1 MPMTEHCPMR
11 GDCPAPERFTAF
23 LPRSDTLVWHRFLR
37 MPHFVLV
44 AGAWLGSWAW
54 DDVLGALSAS
64 GHDATPVTLSGLGD
78 RRGLPVDEVS
88 QSTHVGDI
96 VQAVEQNGLHD
107 VVLVGHSYAG
117 VPVGQAAAQIGD
129 RLRRVVYVDANI
141 PKDGQSF
148 IGGWSERGQQ
158 MTTQQICDNDGYW
171 PPLEAADY
179 AGHDLSQEAVA
190 TLVERAT
197 PHPGLTLTEPARLV
211 KPLSDLPSTY
221 IKCLMAGEKPTE
233 DVQALLG
240 SSTWNLRDVNTGHW
254 PMLSR
259 PAELAALLI
268 AVAEAQDLPWVGECE
283 QPAESAD

>member
-1 MPMTEHCPMR
+1 
-11 GDCPAPERFTAF
+11 
-23 LPRSDTLVWHRFLR
+23 

-54 DDVLGALSAS
+54 DDVLEALSAS
-64 GHDATPVTLSGLGD
+64 GYEATAVTLSGLGD
-78 RRGLPVDEVS
+78 RRDLPVEEVS

-96 VQAVEQNGLHD
+96 VQVVEQGDLHD
-107 VVLVGHSYAG
+107 VVLVAHSYAG
-117 VPVGQAAAQIGD
+117 VPVGQAAAHVGA
-129 RLRRVVYVDANI
+129 RLRRVVYLDANI

-148 IGGWSERGQQ
+148 ISGWSERGQQ
-158 MTTQQICDNDGYW
+158 MTTQQIYDNDGYW

-179 AGHDLSQEAVA
+179 AGHDLSPEAVA

-221 IKCLMAGEKPTE
+221 IKCVRAGEKPSD

-240 SSTWNLRDVNTGHW
+240 SDSWDLRDVNSGHW
-254 PMLSR
+254 PMLSS
-259 PAELAALLI
+259 PKELAALLI
-268 AVAEAQDLPWVGECE
+268 AVAELQDTPGVGERE
-283 QPAESAD
+283 ESVEPAN